1 MRSPL
6 TIFVL
11 SAALALPLGCNKPQP
26 TPTETAEPE
35 IEEGQDDGSDLSQ
48 FKKSKKKKRKKKRTK
63 PSSPPT
69 RQEGLE
75 ALEEGRMLIEEAE
88 FVSAERELRVAAAAG
103 VEGGDKML
111 LRVRAELAAEQSI
124 LAAQKK
130 IAAKDYVGARGDLKR
145 VPAGLILSDYARQA
159 LARIAEQEVEARK
172 ELIDKVSKR
181 LEAPDSGEGEA
192 DPQPPPE
199 P

>member
-6 TIFVL
+6 VIVLL
-11 SAALALPLGCNKPQP
+11 SAALALPLGCSKKGPAQ
-26 TPTETAEPE
+26 AESE
-35 IEEGQDDGSDLSQ
+35 VAEAEEDTSDFGQ
-48 FKKSKKKKRKKKRTK
+48 FKKSKRKKRKKKRTK

-88 FVSAERELRVAAAAG
+88 FVSAERELRIAAAAG

-111 LRVRAELAAEQSI
+111 LRVRAELEAEQII

-130 IAAKDYVGARGDLKR
+130 IAARDFAGAKSDLRR

-159 LARIAEQEVEARK
+159 LQKLDKQEIEARK

-181 LEAPDSGEGEA
+181 FELPDAGEPADEPAP
-192 DPQPPPE
+192 
-199 P
+199 